1 MSIIGGHAQDNIARV
16 GRLGKSYIILFLE
29 PPKVILKIII
39 DA

>member
-16 GRLGKSYIILFLE
+16 GLLGKSYIILFLE